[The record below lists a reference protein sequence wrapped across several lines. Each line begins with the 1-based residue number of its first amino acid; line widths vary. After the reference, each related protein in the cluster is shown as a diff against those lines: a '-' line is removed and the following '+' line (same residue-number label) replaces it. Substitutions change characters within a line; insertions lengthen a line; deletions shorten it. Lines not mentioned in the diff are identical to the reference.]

1 MAETIENNV
10 RRLIIDE
17 MAVNPKYYERM
28 SELLDALITERKRQA
43 LDYKAYLARL
53 VELTKQVSNPATQT
67 TYPIAISNAPL
78 RALFDN
84 LQDVADLEERLL
96 RLGAVAEKHPDI
108 TAAEQAAVALD
119 KAIRGV
125 KKADWRGN
133 RFKEREVRNA
143 VQSVLGDDGVLVD
156 TVFEIVKNQRAY

>member
-1 MAETIENNV
+1 M
-10 RRLIIDE
+10 
-17 MAVNPKYYERM
+17 
-28 SELLDALITERKRQA
+28 
-43 LDYKAYLARL
+43 ARL

-67 TYPIAISNAPL
+67 NYPLAISSAPL

-84 LQDVADLEERLL
+84 LQNVADLERRL
-96 RLGAVAEKHPDI
+96 RMRAVAEAPVRS
-108 TAAEQAAVALD
+108 TAAERAALALD
-119 KAIRGV
+119 KAIREV

-143 VQSVLGDDGVLVD
+143 VQSVLGDDGALVD

>member
-1 MAETIENNV
+1 
-10 RRLIIDE
+10 
-17 MAVNPKYYERM
+17 
-28 SELLDALITERKRQA
+28 
-43 LDYKAYLARL
+43 RL

-67 TYPIAISNAPL
+67 TYPVAINTAPL

-84 LQDVADLEERLL
+84 LEGVGDLERMLAQ
-96 RLGAVAEKHPDI
+96 LGAVAEVRVGS
-108 TAAEQAAVALD
+108 TAAERAALALD

-133 RFKEREVRNA
+133 RFKEREVRIA
-143 VQSVLGDDGVLVD
+143 VQSVLGDDGALID

>member
-1 MAETIENNV
+1 
-10 RRLIIDE
+10 
-17 MAVNPKYYERM
+17 
-28 SELLDALITERKRQA
+28 
-43 LDYKAYLARL
+43 
-53 VELTKQVSNPATQT
+53 VSNPATQT

-108 TAAEQAAVALD
+108 TAAERAAIALD
-119 KAIRGV
+119 KAIRSV

-143 VQSVLGDDGVLVD
+143 VQSVSA
-156 TVFEIVKNQRAY
+156 TMERWSTPFSRS